1 MSEWRVGANLAAKWD
16 CDTEKLRVSVLS
28 YGTVCAIVYQD
39 MSVCLG
45 KLCLPAV
52 SSSAVMVESAAWI
65 LHKACFTV
73 VMPYLQS
80 DLHQNSCRGLV
91 KIA

>member
-45 KLCLPAV
+45 KLCV
-52 SSSAVMVESAAWI
+52 SQQC
-65 LHKACFTV
+65 LV
-73 VMPYLQS
+73 VQ
-80 DLHQNSCRGLV
+80 
-91 KIA
+91 